1 MAHVKSLWRFPV
13 KGFSG
18 EKLNEIALLAGA
30 YVPHDRLYAIE
41 NGESGFDGSDHLPK
55 TAYLCLMKQAELAL
69 IKTKYNDKKHELS
82 LSFEGKNLTASLEQ
96 EADKITQFIHAAI
109 PHLKP
114 LKILKSPSHMRFTD
128 SRRGFVSLINM
139 ATVRALE
146 KETGKLI
153 DPVRFRGNIVIDE
166 LKAFAENNLKDWRI
180 QIGSVLFRV
189 LKRTERCG
197 ATTVNPDTGAR
208 DIMIPAILNRTY
220 GHFDCG
226 VYLETLTDGT
236 ITTGESVKL
245 HAPPQM
251 DLPFA

>member
-18 EKLNEIALLAGA
+18 EKLSEAALEAGA
-30 YVPHDRLYAIE
+30 YFPNDRLYAIE

-69 IKTKYNDKKHELS
+69 FKTKYSKGNLS
-82 LSFEGKNLTASLEQ
+82 LSYKDEHLTASLDHAPE
-96 EADKITQFIHAAI
+96 KITAFINERVTG
-109 PHLKP
+109 LNP
-114 LKILKSPSHMRFTD
+114 LRILKSPDTMRFTD
-128 SRRGFVSLINM
+128 SRRGYVSLINM
-139 ATVRALE
+139 ETVRALE
-146 KETGKLI
+146 KETGKQI
-153 DPVRFRGNIVIDE
+153 DPLRFRANIIVE
-166 LKAFAENNLKDWRI
+166 GLEPFAENNMKDWRI

-197 ATTVNPDTGAR
+197 ATTVNPETGAR

-236 ITTGESVKL
+236 ISQGETLRL